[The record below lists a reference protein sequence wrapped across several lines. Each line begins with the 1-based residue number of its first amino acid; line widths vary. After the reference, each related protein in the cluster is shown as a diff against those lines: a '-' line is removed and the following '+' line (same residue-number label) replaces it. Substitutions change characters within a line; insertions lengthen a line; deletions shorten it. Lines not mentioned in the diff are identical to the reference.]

1 MRTLRTSAMGRFLLR
16 MACGALIAI
25 VSISA
30 AHAELTETEISDLF
44 SQGKE
49 LFREANEASATDP
62 QAARENYQKAALR
75 FERIVR
81 DGGVRNGKLFYNIGN
96 AYFRM
101 NDFGRAILNYR
112 KAEALIPNDPN
123 LKQNLDYARKRRI
136 DRVEQ
141 TQKTRAMRAVFF
153 WHYDFSARSRSAI
166 FLISFLLVWGAA
178 TARLFFPRPFLRWV
192 IGVSAVLSL
201 LFLASLIAEL
211 AQLNSQRPGVV
222 VAREAVARKGDS
234 ETYEQSFKE
243 PLHAGAEF
251 ILIEDRGDWKH
262 VELADSR
269 RCWLPSKAV
278 GMVR

>member
-1 MRTLRTSAMGRFLLR
+1 MKRGLFHYWKTL
-16 MACGALIAI
+16 ALAALCCIATP
-25 VSISA
+25 A
-30 AHAELTETEISDLF
+30 PAELTESEIADLF
-44 SQGKE
+44 SEGKG
-49 LFREANEASATDP
+49 LFHEANEISIKNP
-62 QAARENYQKAALR
+62 QQARELYAKAALR
-75 FERIVR
+75 FERIAR
-81 DGGVRNGKLFYNIGN
+81 EGGVENGRLYYNIGN
-96 AYFRM
+96 AHFRM
-101 NDFGRAILNYR
+101 NDIGRAILNYR
-112 KAEALIPNDPN
+112 KAQQYIPNDAN
-123 LKQNLDYARKRRI
+123 LQQNLDYARKRRI
-136 DRVEQ
+136 DRLEQ
-141 TQKTRAMRAVFF
+141 TQKARAMRAVFF
-153 WHYDFSARSRSAI
+153 WHYDFSAKSRSAI

-178 TARLFFPRPFLRWV
+178 AARLFFPRPFLKWV

-211 AQLNSQRPGVV
+211 AQLNSLRPGVV
-222 VAREAVARKGDS
+222 IARETVARKGDS